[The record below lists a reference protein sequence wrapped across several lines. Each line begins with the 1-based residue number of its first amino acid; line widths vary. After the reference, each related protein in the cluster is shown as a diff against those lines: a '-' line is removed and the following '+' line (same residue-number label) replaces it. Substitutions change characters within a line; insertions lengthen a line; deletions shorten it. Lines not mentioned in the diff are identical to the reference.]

1 MRRMGTKKQK
11 VEMTE
16 KISKSAQKRRFKD
29 EESAAAELALLS
41 DKDLKKLAVSQSLK
55 EEIIRCR
62 SQKTG
67 ALKRQIK
74 YLAKVMRDEDAVDLI
89 FDFLAERKGSKVKET
104 KLYREIERLRDML
117 INEAIDSQQA
127 HLQQGMVWE
136 PDWHSDEIDSFVN
149 HYPIDEGDLR
159 RTIFQYVKT
168 RLHHHNREVFRVV
181 KAAIDKQEM
190 LRKMNHAG
198 VE

>member
-1 MRRMGTKKQK
+1 
-11 VEMTE
+11 MTE
-16 KISKSAQKRRFKD
+16 RISKSAQKRRFKD
-29 EESAAAELALLS
+29 EENAAAELALLS
-41 DKDLKKLAVSQSLK
+41 DKDLKKLAVSQNLK
-55 EEIIRCR
+55 DEIIRCR

-74 YLAKVMRDEDAVDLI
+74 YLAKVMRDDDAVDLI

-104 KLYREIERLRDML
+104 KLHREIERLRDVL
-117 INEAIDSQQA
+117 INEAINSQQA
-127 HLQQGMVWE
+127 CLQQGMVWE
-136 PDWHSDEIDSFVN
+136 PDWQSEEIDSFVN

-168 RLHHHNREVFRVV
+168 RLHNHNREVFRIV

-190 LRKMNHAG
+190 LRKMDNTG